1 MEFMY
6 ELGLF
11 VAKAFIFVIAA
22 LAVIGGALALSSK
35 GKPEK
40 GDLIM
45 THLSERLAERTHE
58 LKREILPKKAFKA
71 YEKQHKKVEKEK
83 EKRQDETTESTQ
95 PHIFV
100 IHFKGSIDAHEV
112 SSLREEVSA
121 ILSIAQP
128 TDEVIVQ
135 VESGGGMVHG
145 YGLASSQL
153 ARLREAGLRLTVCVD
168 KVAASGGYM
177 MACVADEIVAAPF
190 AILGSIG
197 VIAQI
202 PNFNKVLKK
211 NDIEFEQHTAGEF
224 KRTLTMFGHNS
235 DEARYKFK
243 QELEETH
250 KLFKGFVAQYRPQL
264 DLTQVA
270 TGEHWF
276 GQQALDLKLVDRLK
290 TSDDVILD
298 KAKTHSVFLVEY
310 KMKKKLTDKL
320 AKSAS
325 TLVTTLLQSV
335 KHQQNY
341 S

>member
-1 MEFMY
+1 MY
-6 ELGLF
+6 DLGLF
-11 VAKAFIFVIAA
+11 FAKAFIFVIAV
-22 LAVIGGALALSSK
+22 LAVIGGAVALSGK

-40 GDLIM
+40 GNLIM
-45 THLSERLAERTHE
+45 THLSEKIAERTHE
-58 LKREILPKKAFKA
+58 LKREVLSKKAFKA
-71 YEKQHKKVEKEK
+71 YEKQRKKEEKEQDK
-83 EKRQDETTESTQ
+83 LQDEPQESAK

-100 IHFKGSIDAHEV
+100 IKFKGSIDAHEV

-121 ILSIAQP
+121 VLSIAEPQ
-128 TDEVIVQ
+128 DEVIVQ

-153 ARLREAGLRLTVCVD
+153 ARLREAGLKLTVCVD

-177 MACVADEIVAAPF
+177 MACVANEIVAAPF

-197 VIAQI
+197 VIAQV
-202 PNFNKVLKK
+202 PNFHKILKK

-250 KLFKGFVAQYRPQL
+250 QLFKGFVAKYRPQL
-264 DLTQVA
+264 DLAQVA

-276 GQQALDLKLVDRLK
+276 GQQALDLQLVDTLR

-298 KAKTHSVFLVEY
+298 RAKTHQVFLVEY
-310 KMKKKLTDKL
+310 KMKQKLADKL
-320 AKSAS
+320 SKSAS
-325 TLVTTLLQSV
+325 MLVKTVLQSL
-335 KHQQNY
+335 KHQQHY

>member
-1 MEFMY
+1 M
-6 ELGLF
+6 
-11 VAKAFIFVIAA
+11 
-22 LAVIGGALALSSK
+22 
-35 GKPEK
+35 
-40 GDLIM
+40 
-45 THLSERLAERTHE
+45 
-58 LKREILPKKAFKA
+58 
-71 YEKQHKKVEKEK
+71 
-83 EKRQDETTESTQ
+83 QDEPQESAK

-100 IHFKGSIDAHEV
+100 IKFKGSIDAHEV

-121 ILSIAQP
+121 VLSIAEPQ
-128 TDEVIVQ
+128 DEVIVQ

-153 ARLREAGLRLTVCVD
+153 ARLREAGLKLTVCVD

-177 MACVADEIVAAPF
+177 MACVANEIVAAPF

-197 VIAQI
+197 VIAQV
-202 PNFNKVLKK
+202 PNFHKILKK

-250 KLFKGFVAQYRPQL
+250 QLFKGFVAKYRPQL
-264 DLTQVA
+264 DLAQVA

-276 GQQALDLKLVDRLK
+276 GQQALDLQLVDTLR

-298 KAKTHSVFLVEY
+298 RAKTHQVFLVEY
-310 KMKKKLTDKL
+310 KMKQKLADKL
-320 AKSAS
+320 SKSAS
-325 TLVTTLLQSV
+325 MLVKTVLQSL
-335 KHQQNY
+335 KHQQHY